1 MASAT
6 SYLAYFYVKGGKLE
20 ILQYPKVTVQAKG
33 VGRSA
38 KGTLA
43 LQNSSNR
50 PSLLKL
56 KSPYRYVKSSYVKD
70 YMEAAKLFISG
81 KKPL

>member
-1 MASAT
+1 M
-6 SYLAYFYVKGGKLE
+6 E
-20 ILQYPKVTVQAKG
+20 ILQYPKVTIQAEG

-38 KGTLA
+38 KETLA
-43 LQNSSNR
+43 LWSLSNR

-56 KSPYRYVKSSYVKD
+56 KFPYRYVKGSFIKD
-70 YMEAAKLFISG
+70 HMEAVKLFISG